1 MGKFIESFCWFN
13 IAILFALAIGAEM
26 NPAFYDFLNSL
37 IK

>member
-1 MGKFIESFCWFN
+1 MAKFIESFCWVN